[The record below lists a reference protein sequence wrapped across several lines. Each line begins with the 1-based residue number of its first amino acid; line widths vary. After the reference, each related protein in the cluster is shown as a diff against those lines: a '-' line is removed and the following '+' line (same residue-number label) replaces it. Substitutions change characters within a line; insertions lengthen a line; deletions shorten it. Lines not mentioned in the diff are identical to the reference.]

1 MYFLRKEAEDAL
13 IRRISSSTC
22 KGYGSILPVE
32 ELSRQD
38 LGAIFEFITNPKSS
52 KKEYSKILNLFH
64 DKIAVKHDILLLR
77 GLLVHRILLLALN
90 KRWNVQYGL
99 HRDRDPIAVPFYA
112 KGVPSE
118 QAEWGSVK
126 LFFFWKLWGF
136 FQRG

>member
-13 IRRISSSTC
+13 IRRISGSIC

-32 ELSRQD
+32 KLSRQD
-38 LGAIFEFITNPKSS
+38 LGAIFEFIQNPKSN
-52 KKEYSKILNLFH
+52 KKEYSKILSLFH
-64 DKIAVKHDILLLR
+64 DNVAVKHDILLLR

-126 LFFFWKLWGF
+126 RFFLEALGF